1 LSAILPS
8 DVAAPSGETELALA
22 LAAALALALA
32 ALLGAVDEALPLPPH
47 PTSTNASANAQHA
60 NATTGDFFMAS
71 TFHIKF
77 VMSRAQPLL
86 PRKQATEHTNLLIT
100 YQKHQTAGVRLRCL
114 IFMEEGAPLV
124 LQLIV

>member
-1 LSAILPS
+1 MPSSSIILPS

-32 ALLGAVDEALPLPPH
+32 ALLGVVDEALPLPPH

-71 TFHIKF
+71 TFHIKL
-77 VMSRAQPLL
+77 VIHGRS
-86 PRKQATEHTNLLIT
+86 HC
-100 YQKHQTAGVRLRCL
+100 YHGSRLRS
-114 IFMEEGAPLV
+114 IRTYK
-124 LQLIV
+124 